1 MIGSE
6 DRGLKGWYHVG
17 GRNSDIV
24 DIVGIGG
31 IGIGSGISIDVS
43 CWKEGNRRA
52 QESQST

>member
-6 DRGLKGWYHVG
+6 DRGLKGWCHVG
-17 GRNSDIV
+17 GRNS

-31 IGIGSGISIDVS
+31 IGIGSGISIDVA

-52 QESQST
+52 QESLST